1 MSELPILFTIGHST
15 RTLDEFLSLL
25 KQNEINAVADVR
37 SSPFSRHMP
46 HFNRDALQQSLKT
59 HGIQYVFLG
68 DELGARREEQEC
80 YVEGVA
86 KYELIEKTAAFAEG
100 LERIRKGTSL
110 FRIAMMCAEKDP
122 LTCHRTILVARALR
136 DEYQIRHIVT
146 ENKVLSQEELEQQ
159 LLSRWNM
166 SHPELFQEPGE
177 VLEEAYR
184 RQSDEIAYAVPKDES
199 PAEGQV
205 TSHD

>member
-146 ENKVLSQEELEQQ
+146 ENKVLSQEELEQE

-177 VLEEAYR
+177 VLDEAYR
-184 RQSDEIAYAVPKDES
+184 RQSNEIAYAVPKEES
-199 PAEGQV
+199 PADGQV
-205 TSHD
+205 TAHD

>member
-205 TSHD
+205 TAHD

>member
-136 DEYQIRHIVT
+136 DEYQLRHIVT

-205 TSHD
+205 TAHD

>member
-100 LERIRKGTSL
+100 LERDRGTHE
-110 FRIAMMCAEKDP
+110 IGAY
-122 LTCHRTILVARALR
+122 VAWERRAGALP
-136 DEYQIRHIVT
+136 
-146 ENKVLSQEELEQQ
+146 S
-159 LLSRWNM
+159 S
-166 SHPELFQEPGE
+166 
-177 VLEEAYR
+177 
-184 RQSDEIAYAVPKDES
+184 
-199 PAEGQV
+199 
-205 TSHD
+205 TS